1 MSYADTTGFD
11 RDQNFVWQR
20 SCPMHILQVLREAS
34 GCLASALNCKS
45 SGLRFKSWTL
55 QGEELVFGFFKSA
68 LVKIC
73 QCLPSQRL
81 CKSVNV
87 FQANTC
93 ANLSVFQCLP
103 SQHLCKSVS
112 VSQANTCANLSVSP
126 KPTLVQMCQH
136 LPSQHL
142 CKCVSVLQAN
152 TCANISVSASPS
164 YALCTLKT
172 LHRLTHSKH
181 RDKLPLGIAQT
192 QHFQPEH

>member
-1 MSYADTTGFD
+1 MVMSYADTTGFD

-93 ANLSVFQCLP
+93 ANLSV
-103 SQHLCKSVS
+103 
-112 VSQANTCANLSVSP
+112 SP

-192 QHFQPEH
+192 QHFQSEH